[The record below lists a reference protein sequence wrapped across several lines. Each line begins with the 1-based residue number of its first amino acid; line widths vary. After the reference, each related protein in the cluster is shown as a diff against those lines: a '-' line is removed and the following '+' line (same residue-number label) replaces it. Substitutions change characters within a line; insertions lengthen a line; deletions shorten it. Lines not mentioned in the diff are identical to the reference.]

1 MQEKLEKSYLTLM
14 VEKTFL
20 TLLVQRWLLFFAKN
34 AANLH
39 NAPLSVCQFLA
50 KNLPTS
56 VSYWQENSFSLS
68 QWGSYSGSCLY
79 RWVQR
84 YCLKNNH
91 EGDLSIQRPKI
102 LKLKPF
108 VVLLSNDTII
118 SMLRRQTFEL
128 CKTFIQLFSLANDF
142 CRIIKKVSLVKNR
155 ESPKKPLFEVV
166 KLKGSKNIKTKLVNV
181 SKRDI

>member
-1 MQEKLEKSYLTLM
+1 MPVMCSAKQNRQQAIVVYYPHKYTVLKRVILHTLM

-68 QWGSYSGSCLY
+68 QWGSYSGSYLY

-84 YCLKNNH
+84 YCLKDNH
-91 EGDLSIQRPKI
+91 EGNLAIQRPKI
-102 LKLKPF
+102 IKLKMF

-118 SMLRRQTFEL
+118 SNLHA
-128 CKTFIQLFSLANDF
+128 KTPNFWAVQSFFSTL
-142 CRIIKKVSLVKNR
+142 SLLTGKWF
-155 ESPKKPLFEVV
+155 LQ
-166 KLKGSKNIKTKLVNV
+166 
-181 SKRDI
+181 DY

>member
-1 MQEKLEKSYLTLM
+1 M
-14 VEKTFL
+14 VEKKFL

-56 VSYWQENSFSLS
+56 VSYWQENFFLLS
-68 QWGSYSGSCLY
+68 QWGSYSGLYLY

-84 YCLKNNH
+84 YCLKTYH
-91 EGDLSIQRPKI
+91 EGDLAIQRPKI

-108 VVLLSNDTII
+108 VVLLSNDT
-118 SMLRRQTFEL
+118 
-128 CKTFIQLFSLANDF
+128 N
-142 CRIIKKVSLVKNR
+142 VSLRILLAKMPNFRAMQTCLFFNSSHWQFLFAGLVRRSLWSRIKNHQ
-155 ESPKKPLFEVV
+155 KKLF
-166 KLKGSKNIKTKLVNV
+166 LLSSN
-181 SKRDI
+181 